1 MEIFTIHAR
10 PGTDIWRKPPSTD
23 VFNAPSSAP
32 FTTRTTGPLSSFFS
46 ARVSFL
52 LPAKEQYDQG
62 GLLLSLRPHST
73 PSSTSTSPPPKWI
86 KTGVEFYN
94 GVPKVGTV
102 ACDTWADWSLAPVQ
116 GKEDWVTFSV
126 EASGDELGH
135 SIWVYQVVGEEKVPI
150 REVCWVFGNEL
161 VEWDVNVAAYA
172 ARPAKGTKEELAVQ
186 FKGFTVEWKD

>member
-1 MEIFTIHAR
+1 MEIFTINAR

-32 FTTRTTGPLSSFFS
+32 STTRTTGPLGSFIS

-62 GLLLSLRPHST
+62 GLLLSLRPH
-73 PSSTSTSPPPKWI
+73 STSPPPKWI

-126 EASGDELGH
+126 EAGGDELGH
-135 SIWVYQVVGEEKVPI
+135 SIWVYQLVGEEKVPI

-161 VEWDVNVAAYA
+161 VGWDVSVAAYA
-172 ARPAKGTKEELAVQ
+172 ARPAKETQEELAVQ
-186 FKGFTVEWKD
+186 FKGFTVGWKD